1 MEDKFNLL
9 PIREWIST
17 LGLSTDYTN
26 LLRMAILLVIV
37 VILAWLADY
46 IAKKFLLVVI
56 KKVVS
61 RSKTQWDDVLFK
73 RNVFGLIAHLLPGA
87 VVYMAIPGLFVDFNP
102 KLLLIAKDLVSI
114 YILIIILLIGNAF
127 LNSVKDIYNQLEIS
141 KNRPITGYIQVVKII
156 IYSAIIIWIISI
168 IINKNPFVLLT
179 GLGAMAAVILLVF
192 KDTILGFVASI
203 QLSANDMV
211 RPGDWISMPKY
222 HADGTVMEITLNT
235 VKVQNWDKTISMIP
249 TYALVSDSFN
259 NWRGME
265 ESGGRRIKRSINI
278 DMNSIQF
285 CSEDQI
291 QKLKKIELLS
301 DYIENKLHELKEANT
316 NSESIFERTRK
327 ITNIGSFRIY
337 IEKYIRAHPKINK
350 DMTLL
355 IRQLAPGPEGIP
367 IEIYA
372 FSAIQEWADYEAIQA
387 DIFDHLLAFT
397 PEFDLKVFQHPS
409 GQDFRSLRN

>member
-1 MEDKFNLL
+1 
-9 PIREWIST
+9 
-17 LGLSTDYTN
+17 
-26 LLRMAILLVIV
+26 
-37 VILAWLADY
+37 
-46 IAKKFLLVVI
+46 
-56 KKVVS
+56 
-61 RSKTQWDDVLFK
+61 
-73 RNVFGLIAHLLPGA
+73 
-87 VVYMAIPGLFVDFNP
+87 
-102 KLLLIAKDLVSI
+102 
-114 YILIIILLIGNAF
+114 
-127 LNSVKDIYNQLEIS
+127 
-141 KNRPITGYIQVVKII
+141 
-156 IYSAIIIWIISI
+156 
-168 IINKNPFVLLT
+168 
-179 GLGAMAAVILLVF
+179 
-192 KDTILGFVASI
+192 
-203 QLSANDMV
+203 
-211 RPGDWISMPKY
+211 
-222 HADGTVMEITLNT
+222 MEITLNT